1 MNTLIQ
7 TYLNMPE
14 AILLNDIETFGI
26 TIKSILNELEEVF
39 PDEVFTPED
48 TMEKI
53 MYRSGQRSVVE
64 WIKQRME
71 ED

>member
-1 MNTLIQ
+1 
-7 TYLNMPE
+7 MPE

-64 WIKQRME
+64 WIKQRLE
-71 ED
+71 EE

>member
-1 MNTLIQ
+1 
-7 TYLNMPE
+7 MPE

-26 TIKSILNELEEVF
+26 TVKSILGELEEVF
-39 PDEVFTPED
+39 PSTTFTPED

-71 ED
+71 EE